1 MLKGKRLLLWKEML
15 QSIGYS
21 DMGVCDEFF
30 SRTHLNGQTDWTG
43 LWPSKVTPATLT
55 EPDLHAQARLQRT
68 ALSYQQ
74 VVLRRGESEVGL
86 GPDFE

>member
-55 EPDLHAQARLQRT
+55 EPDLHAQAR
-68 ALSYQQ
+68 Q